1 MSSKQMALKNFL
13 QHGKEYLLMKEIV
26 STDKAPAAIGPY
38 SQAVKSGSF
47 IFLSGQIPLDPATM
61 EVVEGD
67 VSTQTEQVLK
77 NIGALLESQ
86 GLSFADVVKTTVFIK
101 NMSDFATINGVYAK
115 YFTDNAPARSCVE
128 VAALPKGVLV
138 EIESIA
144 VLK

>member
-1 MSSKQMALKNFL
+1 
-13 QHGKEYLLMKEIV
+13 MKEIV

>member
-1 MSSKQMALKNFL
+1 MSSKHMALKNFL

-144 VLK
+144 ALK